1 MINIFSFLLIQF
13 GLIIII
19 LTIWLL
25 RSFWIK
31 NKKLLEI
38 VKQQNE
44 YLDQIYESVNAAEIK
59 IKEIDQSQTFQ
70 SDDEIG
76 WYFQLIKAIQNQL
89 FEYTKFIK

>member
-1 MINIFSFLLIQF
+1 M
-13 GLIIII
+13 
-19 LTIWLL
+19 
-25 RSFWIK
+25 
-31 NKKLLEI
+31 EI
-38 VKQQNE
+38 VKKQNE

-76 WYFQLIKAIQNQL
+76 WYFQLIKAIQSQL